1 MADHAPWNVTRRW
14 DERISNPQTGRGR
27 ARRGRIARRSTLDAR
42 HCMRPSS
49 LVVVLL
55 LSSACA
61 ASPAHAADSAD
72 SEVRALRG
80 VKIYPA
86 PDAAPIDDGVVL
98 IRDGRI
104 TAVGKRD
111 ESTDRVPALAA
122 GCDGGVLMAGFQN
135 SHVHFIGSEFANA
148 KTAPAA
154 SLAKALTRM
163 LTQYGYTTAFDIA
176 SDRDNTLAL
185 RARVN
190 SGELKGP
197 RILTTGWPL
206 FPHDGLPIYL
216 EGQDPAFL
224 AKLPQPD
231 TVASALATVKQNLD
245 AGTDATKLFLVTPQA
260 HRTVKRM
267 PDDIAAAAAAETH
280 RRGKLVFAH
289 PTDLDGIR
297 AALRAKVDILAH
309 PPLGTPGP
317 WPTALMDQ
325 IRADGVSMIPTLKL
339 LRYELAKEHVPADE
353 AERILQDSVHEF
365 GKFAAAGGNVL
376 FGTDVE
382 YMTDT
387 DPTDEYELMAR
398 AGMSTMQILASLT
411 TAPAARWN
419 ETQRHGRIAPGQ
431 DADLVVLAGDP
442 AQAPGQFANVKCTV
456 RGGSVIF
463 AK

>member
-1 MADHAPWNVTRRW
+1 M
-14 DERISNPQTGRGR
+14 RISGFFVVAFMACGCASQTSRV
-27 ARRGRIARRSTLDAR
+27 
-42 HCMRPSS
+42 PE
-49 LVVVLL
+49 
-55 LSSACA
+55 
-61 ASPAHAADSAD
+61 P
-72 SEVRALRG
+72 EVRALRG

-98 IRDGRI
+98 VRGGQVIG
-104 TAVGKRD
+104 VGKRD
-111 ESTDRVPALAA
+111 EQSDKVPPLAA

-135 SHVHFIGSEFANA
+135 SHVHFIGSEFENA

-154 SLAKALTRM
+154 ALSTSLARM
-163 LTQYGYTTAFDIA
+163 LTQYGYTTVFDIA

-185 RARVN
+185 RARID
-190 SGELKGP
+190 SGELRGP
-197 RILTTGWPL
+197 RILTVGLPL
-206 FPHDGLPIYL
+206 FPHDGIPIYL
-216 EGQDPAFL
+216 EDRSPAFL
-224 AKLPQPD
+224 ARMPQPD
-231 TVASALATVKQNLD
+231 TVAAALAVVKQNLD
-245 AGTDATKLFLVTPQA
+245 AGTDATKLFLVTPQR

-325 IRADGVSMIPTLKL
+325 VRAEGVSMIPTLKL
-339 LRYELAKEHVPADE
+339 LKYELAKEQVPAEE
-353 AERILQDSVHEF
+353 ADRILHDNVREF
-365 GKFAAAGGNVL
+365 GKFAAAGGKVL
-376 FGTDVE
+376 FGTDVD
-382 YMTDT
+382 YMSDS
-387 DPTDEYELMAR
+387 DPTEEYELMAR
-398 AGMSTMQILASLT
+398 AGMSPMQILASLT

-419 ETQRHGRIAPGQ
+419 ETQRHGRIAPGM

-442 AQAPGQFANVKCTV
+442 GQAPRQFANVKCTV
-456 RGGSVIF
+456 RGGAVIF